1 MCGINVHIAAPSRNG
16 EPGRRADAALVAR
29 ANAALEHRGPDEGG
43 VIDLG
48 FAALGMR
55 RLSIVD
61 VVLGRQP
68 MRDETGRFALV
79 YNGEVYDVAAQRA
92 RLEARGVRFR
102 TRSDTELVLHT
113 LVLQGE
119 RGLHELNGM
128 FGLALADARER
139 TVLVAR
145 DPLGIKP
152 VYWWSGAD
160 GELVVSSE
168 LKSLLEHRKIERR
181 LDRRALALF
190 LHDRYV
196 ADPWTMIE
204 GVRQL
209 PPGHLL
215 RWRDGRV
222 EVERWWRLVPDP
234 APRDED
240 DARQELSALLDRVVR
255 SQLVADVP
263 VGLFLSGGI
272 DSSTVAAYASRG
284 TDRPL
289 KTFSVGFARPDHDE
303 SGLARAV
310 ARHLGTEHHEL
321 RIPDSAFSLDVLDR
335 VIDHV
340 GQPLGDTSCIPTYA
354 VSQFAAEHVPVVLS
368 GDGGDELFG
377 GYDHMFWAARVRRAS
392 ERSPAFLRRIGGAV
406 LAGVAPMTPTALAEP
421 ARRVRKG
428 LELSFCEPVEQFR
441 RLRSLWSVREIEA
454 LLGERVELLPEPGP
468 SPAEVARLAP
478 EELAMHVLTQTFL
491 PGAILRKVD
500 RMSMAA
506 SVEVRVPLLDL
517 RVVDFA
523 RRLPLELK
531 VRGRTGK
538 HLLREIGRPLLPK
551 AVYTHKKQGF
561 SLPLH
566 SWLTPAFW
574 ELLEGLYEPGTAA
587 SVLFERHELAR
598 TIGECQAGGA
608 QAVLRSE
615 SSVATRAWCLASL
628 ARWMDRFGVRA

>member
-1 MCGINVHIAAPSRNG
+1 MCGINVHVAAPSRNG
-16 EPGRRADAALVAR
+16 EPGRRADGAFVAR
-29 ANAALEHRGPDEGG
+29 ANAALAHRGPDEGG

-61 VVLGRQP
+61 LALGRQP
-68 MRDETGRFALV
+68 MRDESGRFALV
-79 YNGEVYDVAAQRA
+79 YNGEVYDTAAQRA
-92 RLEARGVRFR
+92 RLEERGVRFH
-102 TRSDTELVLHT
+102 THSDTEVVLHT
-113 LVLQGE
+113 LALQGE
-119 RGLHELNGM
+119 RGLRELNGM
-128 FGLALADARER
+128 FALALADARDR
-139 TVLVAR
+139 SVLVAR

-152 VYWWSGAD
+152 VYWWSGPD
-160 GELVVSSE
+160 GELAVSSE
-168 LKSLLEHRKIERR
+168 LKSLLEHRGIERH

-222 EVERWWRLVPDP
+222 QVERWWRLVPDP

-240 DARQELSALLDRVVR
+240 DAREELSALLHQVVR

-272 DSSTVAAYASRG
+272 DSSTVAACAMRG
-284 TDRPL
+284 ADRPL
-289 KTFSVGFARPDHDE
+289 KTFSVGFAREDYDE
-303 SGLARAV
+303 SALARQV

-321 RIPDSAFSLDVLDR
+321 RIPDSAFSLDVLDH
-335 VIDHV
+335 VVDHV

-354 VSQFAAEHVPVVLS
+354 VSRLAAEHVPVVLS

-392 ERSPAFLRRIGGAV
+392 ERSPAFLRRIGSAV
-406 LAGVAPMTPTALAEP
+406 LAGVAPMTPTALAQP

-441 RLRSLWSVREIEA
+441 RLRALWSVPEIED
-454 LLGERVELLPEPGP
+454 LMGQPIELLPEPGP
-468 SPAEVARLAP
+468 SPSEIARLAP

-506 SVEVRVPLLDL
+506 SLEVRVPLLDL

-523 RRLPLELK
+523 RRLPLDLK

-538 HLLREIGRPLLPK
+538 HLLREVGRPLLPS
-551 AVYTHKKQGF
+551 AVYRHKKQGF
-561 SLPLH
+561 SLPLQG
-566 SWLTPAFW
+566 WFTPEFW
-574 ELLEGLYEPGTAA
+574 DLLESWYEPGTAA
-587 SVLFERHELAR
+587 SGLFERSHLAR
-598 TIGECQAGGA
+598 TIAEGRAGGA
-608 QAVLRSE
+608 HAALRSE

-628 ARWMDRFGVRA
+628 ARWMERFGVRA